1 MCSTCDVKNY
11 NMAENI
17 PDALVMPLGTS
28 GEIMIC
34 YDKNSKKYFLSN
46 GDSKSNF
53 MIYRCPTCGR
63 KLF

>member
-34 YDKNSKKYFLSN
+34 L
-46 GDSKSNF
+46 
-53 MIYRCPTCGR
+53 RQE
-63 KLF
+63 

>member
-1 MCSTCDVKNY
+1 MRSVKKMCSTCDVKNY

-34 YDKNSKKYFLSN
+34 L
-46 GDSKSNF
+46 
-53 MIYRCPTCGR
+53 RQE
-63 KLF
+63 